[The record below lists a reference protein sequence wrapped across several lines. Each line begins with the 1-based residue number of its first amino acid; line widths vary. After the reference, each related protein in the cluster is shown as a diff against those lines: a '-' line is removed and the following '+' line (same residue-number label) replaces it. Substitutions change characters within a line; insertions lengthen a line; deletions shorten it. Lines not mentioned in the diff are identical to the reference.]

1 VHRFKLDSHRQIIRA
16 DHATVCFNGQL
27 ISTEAQ
33 ELAHR
38 MRGCEGVDVLPR
50 DVVLEINTGRS
61 TQPLFSAAGHL
72 KINRPDLPPAV
83 AEKLF
88 GELSTLDDIRL
99 TLSGVGDPLLSP
111 AFFEIVA
118 AARSSGITA
127 INVETDFLQSD
138 PEKLVAAGI
147 DVVSVHLPAATPA
160 TYAKLMGVDGF
171 AKVMENIRLLEQ
183 EVRRVGRGTPL
194 IAPIFTKT
202 AINLAEMDV
211 WYDYW
216 LRRLGH
222 AVIVGPSNLAG
233 QIPDSAVAD
242 MAPPRRRA
250 CGRLASRMTILSD
263 DTIVSCEEDV
273 LGKQAMG
280 VIGQTPI
287 QEIWKNR
294 FAALRRCHEKSEWNE
309 QPLCAGCR
317 EWHRP

>member
-1 VHRFKLDSHRQIIRA
+1 L
-16 DHATVCFNGQL
+16 
-27 ISTEAQ
+27 
-33 ELAHR
+33 
-38 MRGCEGVDVLPR
+38 
-50 DVVLEINTGRS
+50 
-61 TQPLFSAAGHL
+61 
-72 KINRPDLPPAV
+72 AV

-88 GELSTLDDIRL
+88 AELSTLDDVRL

-118 AARSSGITA
+118 AARASGITA

-138 PEKLVAAGI
+138 PEKLVGAGI
-147 DVVSVHLPAATPA
+147 DVVSVHLPAATPG

-222 AVIVGPSNLAG
+222 AVIVGPSDLAG

-263 DTIVSCEEDV
+263 GTIVSCEQDIF
-273 LGKQAMG
+273 GKQAMG
-280 VIGQTPI
+280 MIGQTPI
-287 QEIWKNR
+287 QEIWKSR
-294 FAALRRCHEKSEWNE
+294 FTALRRCHEKSEWNG